1 MESQGS
7 VTRWLGQLQEGDVG
21 AVRPL
26 WDRYFR
32 RLVGLARKKL
42 GGQAPPIADEEDIA
56 LSAFDSLCRQVEQ
69 GRLPHLDDRDGL
81 WRLLAVMTV
90 RKAAHLVRDE
100 TRQKRGGGAKFVHGA
115 RDDSSALSQVLSREP
130 TPELAV
136 QFADEY
142 ERLLQLLGDSELAQV
157 AQRRLEGGSIEEIA
171 AQLGYAPRSIK
182 RKLQLIR
189 TIWQKEIGP

>member
-7 VTRWLGQLQEGDVG
+7 VTRWLGQLQDGNVQ
-21 AVRPL
+21 AAFPL

-42 GGQAPPIADEEDIA
+42 GGRAPAVADEEDVA

-69 GRLPHLDDRDGL
+69 GRLPHLEDRDGL
-81 WRLLAVMTV
+81 WRILAVMTV

-100 TRQKRGGGAKFVHGA
+100 TRQKRGGQAKFVA
-115 RDDSSALSQVLSREP
+115 NLDDSSMLNQVLSREP
-130 TPELAV
+130 TPELVV
-136 QFADEY
+136 QFADEF
-142 ERLLQLLGDSELAQV
+142 ERLLQLLGDPELAQV
-157 AQRRLEGGSIEEIA
+157 AQRRLEGSSVEEIA
-171 AQLGYAPRSIK
+171 GQLGYASRSIK

-189 TIWQKEIGP
+189 TIWEKEIGP